1 MPVVKKK
8 AGFDVPSAVA
18 VIYARY
24 SSHAQREESI
34 EQQVAACEEYATA
47 NNLEVINIYADKA
60 VTGKTDKRPEFQKMI
75 RHSEKR
81 QFQVVI
87 AYKSNRMARNMLQAL
102 AYEDKLAKF
111 GVRVVYVKEEFGD
124 NAAGRFALRTM
135 MNVNQF
141 YSENMAED
149 IKRGLNDNAM
159 NCLVTNGGLPLGY
172 KRGEDGKYELVES
185 EAAVVQEIFSRF
197 ACGDTFADIAAD
209 LNARGIKTS
218 RGSRWSKNSF
228 HSIIKNER
236 YIGIYIYGDV
246 RIEGGVPQII
256 GKELF
261 YSVQDKLVTKK
272 NPQGRHRVNGDY
284 QLTGKLYCGKCKS
297 PMTGMSGTGKLGKL
311 HYYYICQK
319 RRVEKACDKDIVRRD
334 WIEEQVAAAIKEYI
348 LKDDVIEWIADSV
361 SEYGK
366 KRKDESQIAM
376 LEKQLADN
384 KKATKNLMTA
394 IEQGIITTTT
404 KERLLE
410 LEAEQSRITAR
421 LSIEKADVPEV
432 EKDDIIVWLESF
444 RDGDISDKKYQAKL
458 FDTFLVAVYLY
469 DNDLKI
475 EFSFSEKRNTI
486 KVPLDSSVVDN
497 VEKDSMSECSLKP
510 SYAPPKE
517 SQTNTK
523 AIIYMVGDM
532 FVLHCPLF
540 IEK

>member
-1 MPVVKKK
+1 MAKKK
-8 AGFDVPSAVA
+8 TGFDVPSAVA

-34 EQQVAACEEYATA
+34 EQQVEACKEYAAA
-47 NNLEVINIYADKA
+47 NNLEVTKIYADKA
-60 VTGKTDKRPEFQKMI
+60 ITGKTDKRPEFQKMI

-87 AYKSNRMARNMLQAL
+87 AYKSNRIARNMLQAL
-102 AYEDKLAKF
+102 AYEDRLAKL
-111 GVRVVYVKEEFGD
+111 GIKVVYVKEEFGD

-149 IKRGLNDNAM
+149 IKRGLYDNAM
-159 NCLVTNGGLPLGY
+159 NCMVTNGHLPLGY
-172 KRGEDGKYELVES
+172 KKGEDGRYALDEDNAE
-185 EAAVVQEIFSRF
+185 VVREIFSRV
-197 ACGDTFADIAAD
+197 ACGEAFADIARD
-209 LNARGIKTS
+209 LNERGIKTS
-218 RGSRWSKNSF
+218 RGNEWGKNSF
-228 HSIIKNER
+228 HRLLTNER
-236 YIGIYIYGDV
+236 YTGVYIYGDV

-272 NPQGRHRVNGDY
+272 NPKGGRRRANGDY

-319 RRVEKACDKDIVRRD
+319 KRREKACDKEAVRRD

-348 LKDDVIEWIADSV
+348 LKDDVIEWIANSV
-361 SEYGK
+361 TEYSR
-366 KRKDESQIAM
+366 KRKDQSQISL

-384 KKATKNLMTA
+384 KKATKNLLAA
-394 IEQGIITTTT
+394 IEQGIITATT

-410 LEAEQSRITAR
+410 LEAEQSKIVGR
-421 LSIEKADVPEV
+421 LAVEKAEVPEV

-444 RDGDISDKKYQAKL
+444 RDGDITDKKYQSKL

-475 EFSFSEKRNTI
+475 EFSFTGKKNTI
-486 KVPLDSSVVDN
+486 KVPLDASIVDN
-497 VEKDSMSECSLKP
+497 IGKDSMSGCSFKP
-510 SYAPPKE
+510 SLASPKE
-517 SQTNTK
+517 SQTNTE
-523 AIIYMVGDM
+523 AIIYMINDV

-540 IEK
+540 IKK

>member
-1 MPVVKKK
+1 MPVAKKK
-8 AGFDVPSAVA
+8 VGFDVPSAVA

-34 EQQVAACEEYATA
+34 EQQVEACKEYAAA
-47 NNLEVINIYADKA
+47 NNLEVVNIYSDKA

-75 RHSEKR
+75 RHSEKK

-102 AYEDKLAKF
+102 AYEDKLEKF
-111 GVRVVYVKEEFGD
+111 GIRVVYVKEEFGD

-149 IKRGLNDNAM
+149 IKRGLIDNAM
-159 NCLVTNGGLPLGY
+159 NCKVTNGGLPLGY
-172 KRGEDGKYELVES
+172 KKGEDDRYEMVEA
-185 EAAVVQEIFSRF
+185 EADVVREIFSRT
-197 ACGDTFADIAAD
+197 ACGETFADIARD
-209 LNARGIKTS
+209 LNERGIKTS
-218 RGSRWSKNSF
+218 RGNEWGKNSF
-228 HSIIKNER
+228 HRLLTNER
-236 YIGIYIYGDV
+236 YTGIYIYGDV

-261 YSVQDKLVTKK
+261 YSVQDKLGTKK
-272 NPQGRHRVNGDY
+272 NPYGGRRRANGDY
-284 QLTGKLYCGKCKS
+284 QLTGKLYCGRCKS

-319 RRVEKACDKDIVRRD
+319 KRVEKSCDKDAVRRD

-361 SEYGK
+361 TEYGK
-366 KRKDESQIAM
+366 KRKDESQISL
-376 LEKQLADN
+376 LEKQLSDI
-384 KKATKNLMTA
+384 KKSTKNLMTA

-410 LEAEQSRITAR
+410 LETEQSKIVAR
-421 LSIEKADVPEV
+421 LSIEKAEVPEV
-432 EKDDIIVWLESF
+432 DKEDIIVWLESF
-444 RDGDISDKKYQAKL
+444 RDGDIADKKYQRKL

-475 EFSFSEKRNTI
+475 EFSFSGKRNTI
-486 KVPLDSSVVDN
+486 KVPLDASVVDN
-497 VEKDSMSECSLKP
+497 IDKHSMSECSFKP
-510 SYAPPKE
+510 SFAPPYYNKNID
-517 SQTNTK
+517 T
-523 AIIYMVGDM
+523 M
-532 FVLHCPLF
+532 
-540 IEK
+540 